1 MRGRILTLVGALS
14 ATAVLSFNAE
24 NALPSKAQ
32 AQDQRHRH
40 ANTQQD
46 RSTSSKYEIQLDVP
60 DQVGERYHVQT
71 INTERKSVTLS
82 FPKQSPK
89 TTEEEFTIELL
100 ADVVTEAVENNWA
113 TRKRFTVL
121 NSKVVR
127 RGSSHALFAPGTIV
141 VVAKSNDKNV
151 YFVNDK
157 LADEQTTNQLRPLIG
172 LRNATVGDNQM
183 FGTAARKA
191 VGESWPV
198 NATEI
203 RKLLKDMGAVDD
215 RGEIS
220 GTSTLERVEPNHMLV
235 RSSVN
240 MRSVKLP
247 LTGNFIPETGH
258 VRLEY
263 LGRLPLSS
271 ADRSR
276 SVTGSIHV
284 AVAGTSESTAGNIK
298 IEVVSDSYSRYE
310 IRPVMET
317 GRQ

>member
-1 MRGRILTLVGALS
+1 MEQKAHPQQTP
-14 ATAVLSFNAE
+14 
-24 NALPSKAQ
+24 LPQTNS
-32 AQDQRHRH
+32 
-40 ANTQQD
+40 
-46 RSTSSKYEIQLDVP
+46 SSKYEIQLDVP

-89 TTEEEFTIELL
+89 TTEEEFTIELS

-113 TRKRFTVL
+113 TRKRFTIL
-121 NSKVVR
+121 NSKIIR
-127 RGSSHALFAPGTIV
+127 RGNSRALFAPGTV
-141 VVAKSNDKNV
+141 VVVTKSNDKII

-172 LRNATVGDNQM
+172 LRNAAVGDNQM
-183 FGTAARKA
+183 FGTVARKG

-203 RKLLKDMGAVDD
+203 RKLLKEMGAVDE

-258 VRLEY
+258 VRVEY
-263 LGRLPLSS
+263 LGRVPLSS

-310 IRPVMET
+310 IRPT
-317 GRQ
+317 PGQG